1 MTKDDSRLEQMCTNP
16 LNKLGSAKENT
27 LLGMEECRSPFGT
40 YELKIPVDE
49 NLACDDPGIMNTN
62 CKDLDVSFWGSCFF
76 HSGSYS
82 FRLCVFYYCNTA
94 KYSFHFSTRPPLSD
108 EKIWPWQ
115 WAPGR
120 SQADQCRSI
129 VPR

>member
-62 CKDLDVSFWGSCFF
+62 CKDLDVSFWGSRFF
-76 HSGSYS
+76 HSGSYP
-82 FRLCVFYYCNTA
+82 FVRVQHRFGGMRGGA
-94 KYSFHFSTRPPLSD
+94 
-108 EKIWPWQ
+108 
-115 WAPGR
+115 
-120 SQADQCRSI
+120 
-129 VPR
+129 